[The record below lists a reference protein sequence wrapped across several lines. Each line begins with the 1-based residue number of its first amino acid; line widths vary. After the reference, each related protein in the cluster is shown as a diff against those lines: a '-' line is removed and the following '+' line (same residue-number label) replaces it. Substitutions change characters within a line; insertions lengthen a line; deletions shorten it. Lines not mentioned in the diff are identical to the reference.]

1 MRHLDL
7 AETILEALCGQCLAR
22 PNIAPVLAHAT
33 ADLPH
38 GLGIDESTIYGDY
51 YFLKAMLALRGI
63 REQHGRRAVAQTSI
77 D

>member
-1 MRHLDL
+1 
-7 AETILEALCGQCLAR
+7 
-22 PNIAPVLAHAT
+22 
-33 ADLPH
+33 LPH